1 MAPTRRGRGDRGQ
14 AVPLVIAIVAL
25 AAFAVVALGQF
36 AVGTVDA
43 ARARTAAD
51 AAALA
56 GAADG
61 QAAAASAAADNGGRL
76 ESFVS
81 TGDDVIVRV
90 RVGRAVAEARAR
102 LQLAPPP

>member
-1 MAPTRRGRGDRGQ
+1 MASKRRGRGDRGQ
-14 AVPLVIAIVAL
+14 AVPLVIAVVAL
-25 AAFAVVALGQF
+25 AALAVVALGRF

-56 GAADG
+56 GAAEG
-61 QAAAASAAADNGGRL
+61 RGAAASAGADNGGTL

-81 TGDDVIVRV
+81 AGDDVIVRV

-102 LQLAPPP
+102 TLLLPPP

>member
-14 AVPLVIAIVAL
+14 ALPLVIAVVAL
-25 AAFAVVALGQF
+25 SAFAVVALGRF

-61 QAAAASAAADNGGRL
+61 RGAAASAAGDNGGTL

-102 LQLAPPP
+102 MLLTPPP

>member
-1 MAPTRRGRGDRGQ
+1 MVPTRRGSGDRGQ
-14 AVPLVIAIVAL
+14 AVPLVIAIVAV
-25 AAFAVVALGQF
+25 AAFAVLALGRF

-61 QAAAASAAADNGGRL
+61 RSAAASAAADNGGTL
-76 ESFVS
+76 QSFVS
-81 TGDDVIVRV
+81 RGDDVIVRV

-102 LQLAPPP
+102 LLLAPPP